1 MTVKQFAIVC
11 MPQEGSDYNSTT
23 VDNQNYY
30 EDYRTAYENLVEG
43 MENQPPMLRGE
54 QPMSI
59 VHDGWIKELWVI
71 TRDISTLMNKK
82 GY

>member
-1 MTVKQFAIVC
+1 MTVKQFAIVS
-11 MPQEGSDYNSTT
+11 MPHEGSDYTSTT
-23 VDNQNYY
+23 VDNQNLYD
-30 EDYRTAYENLVEG
+30 DYQTAYEALVEG
-43 MENQPPMLRGE
+43 MENEPPMARGE

-71 TRDISTLMNKK
+71 TRDISTLMKQK